1 MGLIKKIYTLEAAA
15 AAVVM
20 AMAANIQH
28 EKMLNTL

>member
-1 MGLIKKIYTLEAAA
+1 MGLIKKIYTLEAA